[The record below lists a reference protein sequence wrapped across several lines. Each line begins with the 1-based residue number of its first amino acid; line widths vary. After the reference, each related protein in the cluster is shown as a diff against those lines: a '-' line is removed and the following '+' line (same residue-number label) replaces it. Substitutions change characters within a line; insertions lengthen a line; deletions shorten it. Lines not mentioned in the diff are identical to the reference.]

1 VVNLGLWF
9 DLRGA
14 PGGTGPTAR
23 RYGFTLEMAEEADRL
38 GAHSVWVSEHHLFD
52 DGYLPQPLV
61 FAAAIAARTTRV
73 RVGTAVTIAPI
84 RPAALLAEEAAVVD
98 LLSDGR
104 LELGVGAGY
113 RAPEFGL
120 YGAPLTGRIL
130 RTDAIVAEVRRLW
143 QAGGITPRPAN
154 PDPAIWLG
162 YQGPK
167 GARRAGLL
175 GESLLSAD
183 PAQATPYLEG
193 LRDGGHDVSRARMA
207 GGLNLWVS
215 EDPERDWP
223 VVREYLAAQWN
234 SYLRHAAEGTGQPPP
249 QPISPDR
256 WRERGLSP
264 RPGSFLIATPED
276 AAAELKRYLDGTPV
290 ETVFVWATL
299 GGMPDELVA
308 THARLLTTGLAPLL
322 AA

>member
-9 DLRGA
+9 DLRGV
-14 PGGTGPTAR
+14 PGEAGPTPR
-23 RYGFTLEMAEEADRL
+23 RYAFTLEMAEEADRL

-61 FAAAIAARTTRV
+61 FAAAIAARTSRV
-73 RVGTAVTIAPI
+73 RIGTAVTVAPI

-98 LLSDGR
+98 LLSNGR

-113 RAPEFGL
+113 RAREFEL
-120 YGAPLTGRIL
+120 YGTSLAGRGA

-143 QAGGITPRPAN
+143 QAGGVTPRPAN
-154 PDPAIWLG
+154 PAPAIWLG

-183 PAQATPYLEG
+183 PAQAAPYLEG
-193 LRDGGHDVSRARMA
+193 LRDGGHDVTGARMA

-223 VVREYLAAQWN
+223 VVRQHLAAQWN
-234 SYLRHAAEGTGQPPP
+234 SYLRHAAEGTGEPAPK
-249 QPISPDR
+249 PISPDR

-264 RPGSFLIATPED
+264 RPGTFLIATPED

-308 THARLLTTGLAPLL
+308 GHVQLLATRLAPLL